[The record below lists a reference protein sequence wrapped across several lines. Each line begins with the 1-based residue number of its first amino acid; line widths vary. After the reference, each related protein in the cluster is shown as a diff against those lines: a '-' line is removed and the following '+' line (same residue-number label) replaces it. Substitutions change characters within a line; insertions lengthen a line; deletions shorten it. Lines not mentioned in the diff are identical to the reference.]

1 MGGKTS
7 LLRMMAGLTAP
18 SAGTALWKE
27 CPIQQLGEEYRRE
40 LLYCGHL
47 LGLKGELS
55 AIENLVAGA
64 QLADEPVPN
73 CIWIIRA

>member
-18 SAGTALWKE
+18 LAGTALWKE

-47 LGLKGELS
+47 LGLKGEFKCHRELS
-55 AIENLVAGA
+55 RWGSTG
-64 QLADEPVPN
+64 
-73 CIWIIRA
+73 R